1 VRATLTAWWLQR
13 WVEVVKV
20 VMERWVTAWWLQ
32 RWVEVVEV
40 VVERWVDTRRTQSM
54 TG

>member
-20 VMERWVTAWWLQ
+20 VMERWV
-32 RWVEVVEV
+32 EVVEV